1 MRKISRRPGHR
12 SGNAGHRRRVHTLAG
27 PHRSVSKLAALAA
40 IQRAREASLHRK
52 SRRLLWALPLTF
64 DPGSDR
70 TTLGRHAAIP
80 PERHHQWRFAS
91 CHEVQDSSLR
101 NVVRTGRSDAQFL
114 VWEFAPLPR
123 FESQHDPAR
132 LQCCSL
138 QHADRGTARTARS
151 SNRARTTDS
160 RLQSPAF
167 CVRLEGV
174 QKSGLH
180 AHHQREADYA

>member
-40 IQRAREASLHRK
+40 IQKAREASLHRK

-114 VWEFAPLPR
+114 DWEFAPLPR
-123 FESQHDPAR
+123 FESQHDPMRDFSAAHYNTQIVEQ
-132 LQCCSL
+132 LEPL
-138 QHADRGTARTARS
+138 G
-151 SNRARTTDS
+151 
-160 RLQSPAF
+160 PAIER
-167 CVRLEGV
+167 VRQTVACKAPLF
-174 QKSGLH
+174 
-180 AHHQREADYA
+180 A